1 MEEHNFRPCG
11 FRNCY
16 RSKHSFS
23 LCSFSKVTTGDKN
36 SSGVIS
42 TFRAGSPKLV
52 GERGNMRSPV
62 LRRRFLQSVI
72 CNPKKGRKHASS
84 YRPESSKSLHRH
96 TAFSNGELG
105 YSKVSSQ
112 ARSLHDQDRSQ
123 GRILFGSY
131 SPSESEIPEIPVAK
145 QSIPVLFSSVRSEHC
160 TVSVYSPHE
169 TSSRFPEETGCS
181 PNLVPGR
188 YAHNW
193 FDPSRSQRLYPD
205 GCESPK
211 SAGVHN
217 QPGQIGSNPNSGYN
231 ISRVYNQFNNHAFHS
246 TLRESAEITDTLP
259 TDSFEL
265 EGSPSNPGPTSG
277 SFGILSPSR
286 VASTSSFSLPTSSS
300 HQRSEPNES
309 QLRGPSFVKL
319 SVPRGNQLVATESRN
334 SQWQPDYNTIFRSD
348 NIHRRLFDGLGS
360 CLWEHTNQREVVCH
374 RETVAYKCSRT
385 EGGNAGNT
393 VAPEESNFENN
404 IPEYGQL
411 YSGGLYQPQGGHPLP
426 GASPGGT
433 TTLELVHSA
442 QPIHNSIPCS
452 RENQCG
458 CRSRVERIYRQQR
471 LESRPDNHFSLSEG
485 LLHRPVC
492 VTSDASTCQIHQLEA
507 RPPSI
512 QGGRLQCELE
522 TPKGLRIPSVQPH
535 RAGSRQDDDGQD
547 GSCSSSTN
555 MASATLVAPPARHAG
570 TTTSSASVLIDS
582 SNRPNGS
589 PTHSPDVPSSSS
601 GRISYLQQRYQA
613 EGIPRNATQ
622 LLISATRNSTQKTY
636 ESSWKRWCSWCDRRE
651 TDPISASLNSI
662 LSFLADCFDEGLQYR
677 SLNVLR
683 SALSSTHPKIDGYP
697 VGQHPYVLNL
707 MKGILNNR
715 PPKPR
720 YSYTWDVRQVT
731 EYIEKMGNNSSLS
744 LKQLSLKLATL
755 LAITCPKRVS
765 SLARLDINH
774 LRLSPEGATFTLTTP
789 TKTSRPDETVTA
801 FFSSFQTNL
810 VLCPVDCL
818 NSYISITK
826 PFRNL
831 SGKEP
836 NILFV
841 SHIKPHRAVT
851 TATVA
856 RWIRSILKDAG

>member
-36 SSGVIS
+36 CSGVIS
-42 TFRAGSPKLV
+42 TSRAGSPKLA

-131 SPSESEIPEIPVAK
+131 LPSESEIPEIPVGK

-286 VASTSSFSLPTSSS
+286 VASPLHFRYLQALLIRGLNQMNHNYEAPVSLC
-300 HQRSEPNES
+300 S
-309 QLRGPSFVKL
+309 QS
-319 SVPRGNQLVATESRN
+319 
-334 SQWQPDYNTIFRSD
+334 
-348 NIHRRLFDGLGS
+348 LGEINWW
-360 CLWEHTNQREVVCH
+360 LQNL
-374 RETVAYKCSRT
+374 ETV
-385 EGGNAGNT
+385 
-393 VAPEESNFENN
+393 
-404 IPEYGQL
+404 
-411 YSGGLYQPQGGHPLP
+411 
-426 GASPGGT
+426 
-433 TTLELVHSA
+433 
-442 QPIHNSIPCS
+442 
-452 RENQCG
+452 
-458 CRSRVERIYRQQR
+458 
-471 LESRPDNHFSLSEG
+471 
-485 LLHRPVC
+485 
-492 VTSDASTCQIHQLEA
+492 
-507 RPPSI
+507 
-512 QGGRLQCELE
+512 
-522 TPKGLRIPSVQPH
+522 
-535 RAGSRQDDDGQD
+535 
-547 GSCSSSTN
+547 
-555 MASATLVAPPARHAG
+555 
-570 TTTSSASVLIDS
+570 
-582 SNRPNGS
+582 NGS
-589 PTHSPDVPSSSS
+589 PIITPSSDLTIFTDASLTGWGAACGNIQTNGKWSATERQLHINVLELKGAMLGIQSLLKNQSSKIISLNMDSSTAVAYINHKGGTHSPEL
-601 GRISYLQQRYQA
+601 LQVA
-613 EGIPRNATQ
+613 LQ
-622 LLISATRNSTQKTY
+622 L
-636 ESSWKRWCSWCDRRE
+636 
-651 TDPISASLNSI
+651 
-662 LSFLADCFDEGLQYR
+662 
-677 SLNVLR
+677 
-683 SALSSTHPKIDGYP
+683 
-697 VGQHPYVLNL
+697 
-707 MKGILNNR
+707 
-715 PPKPR
+715 
-720 YSYTWDVRQVT
+720 
-731 EYIEKMGNNSSLS
+731 
-744 LKQLSLKLATL
+744 
-755 LAITCPKRVS
+755 
-765 SLARLDINH
+765 
-774 LRLSPEGATFTLTTP
+774 
-789 TKTSRPDETVTA
+789 
-801 FFSSFQTNL
+801 
-810 VLCPVDCL
+810 
-818 NSYISITK
+818 
-826 PFRNL
+826 
-831 SGKEP
+831 
-836 NILFV
+836 
-841 SHIKPHRAVT
+841 
-851 TATVA
+851 
-856 RWIRSILKDAG
+856 